1 MRLATLFR
9 RRRWRSCEHVGG
21 IITVQPTD
29 ASFLLIFFP
38 LFHFC
43 LSHFALRHFRMGAM
57 TEFPFPH
64 LPTPP
69 LSPPSTAI
77 SRVEPDFSFKTQPAA
92 LARKKDSGSSPKG
105 KLFVKL
111 IAARHLSAPSAASRP
126 YVVVTF
132 DQNEFVSREPIHEEG
147 EEAVG
152 VARVKGDASP
162 GASAK
167 GPPSPSN
174 GSTQIPEEPMNSPT
188 NTSTLSPPPSG
199 SGLGRALSAS
209 PRNGS
214 VSEGSS
220 SSGTASPAPPPRL
233 APVDGPAMKVDGELT
248 PQAETVADPLASL
261 SAYNPTWKHEVFLYV
276 AAWPRPCSR
285 CSRT

>member
-1 MRLATLFR
+1 
-9 RRRWRSCEHVGG
+9 
-21 IITVQPTD
+21 
-29 ASFLLIFFP
+29 
-38 LFHFC
+38 
-43 LSHFALRHFRMGAM
+43 MGAM
-57 TEFPFPH
+57 SEFPFPH
-64 LPTPP
+64 LATPP
-69 LSPPSTAI
+69 LSPPPTTAI

-132 DQNEFVSREPIHEEG
+132 DQNEFVSREPIHEEE

-162 GASAK
+162 GPAAK

-174 GSTQIPEEPMNSPT
+174 GAAKLPEEPMNSPPT
-188 NTSTLSPPPSG
+188 NVSTLSPPPLG

-233 APVDGPAMKVDGELT
+233 APVDEPAMKVDGELT

-276 AAWPRPCSR
+276 ASWTRFQLEDGRS
-285 CSRT
+285 

>member
-1 MRLATLFR
+1 
-9 RRRWRSCEHVGG
+9 
-21 IITVQPTD
+21 
-29 ASFLLIFFP
+29 
-38 LFHFC
+38 
-43 LSHFALRHFRMGAM
+43 MGAM
-57 TEFPFPH
+57 SDEFPFPH
-64 LPTPP
+64 LATPP
-69 LSPPSTAI
+69 KSPPLATAI

-162 GASAK
+162 GAAVK

-174 GSTQIPEEPMNSPT
+174 GATKLPEEPMNSPT
-188 NTSTLSPPPSG
+188 NTSTLSPPPLG
-199 SGLGRALSAS
+199 SGLGRALSQS

-214 VSEGSS
+214 LSEGSS
-220 SSGTASPAPPPRL
+220 NGTVSPAPPPPRL
-233 APVDGPAMKVDGELT
+233 APVETPAMKVDGEIT
-248 PQAETVADPLASL
+248 PQAENVADPLASL
-261 SAYNPTWKHEVFLYV
+261 SAYNPTWKHEVFL
-276 AAWPRPCSR
+276 
-285 CSRT
+285 